1 MGELAREGGRV
12 LVDQLLLN
20 GIDTAFCVPGESF
33 LPVLDAIYDSPFRL
47 VVCRQEGGAA
57 HMAAAYGRLTGRP
70 GICLVTRGPG
80 ATNASVGVHTAVQDS
95 APMLLLVGQV
105 ARSDRGREAFQEL
118 EVARVFAT
126 MAKWT
131 AEVGDPARIPEVLA
145 RAITVAMEGRPGPVV
160 LSLPEDVLA
169 EVTTAPDACPASVVQ
184 AAPSPARLA
193 ELRRLLVGSRRPLLL
208 AGGPGWTGPAAAD
221 LRAFVE
227 RSRLPVAVS
236 FRSQDVVDNRSPSY
250 VGPLGNSADPAL
262 LERVE
267 AADLVVAIGTRLDEL
282 TMAGYR
288 LLEPPRPRQRL
299 VHVHQSA
306 AELGKVYQ
314 PELGVVADMPSFAA
328 AASALEPI
336 AEPPWAAWTEA
347 ARTDYLTWSTPPPTA
362 NPRPTATQAPPA
374 TPPPTPTPAP
384 TATQAP
390 AATPPQPH
398 PSTGDLDLAAVVAWL
413 RERLPAEAIVAQ
425 GAGNYTGWVQRYYRF
440 RELGTQLAPKG
451 GTMGFGVPA
460 AIAAKLAFPD
470 RPVVAFAGDGCFLMT
485 GQELA
490 TAVQHGVAIVVV
502 VVNNRMYGTIRM
514 HQELAHPGRVVG
526 TDLRNPDF
534 AELARAYGAH
544 GEVVISTAAFPEAFE
559 RALAAGGPALLELR
573 TDPEAITTTTTISQ
587 LRSRARRSAER

>member
-1 MGELAREGGRV
+1 MTRARAGGQV
-12 LVDQLLLN
+12 VVDQLLVHGVEL
-20 GIDTAFCVPGESF
+20 AFCVPGESY
-33 LPVLDAIYDSPFRL
+33 LAVLDALHDVGDGMRL

-57 HMAAAYGRLTGRP
+57 HMAAVYGRLTGRP

-314 PELGVVADMPSFAA
+314 PELGVVAGMPSFAA

-347 ARTDYLTWSTPPPTA
+347 ARTDYLTWSTPPPT
-362 NPRPTATQAPPA
+362 PTQ
-374 TPPPTPTPAP
+374 AP